1 MSYQALIMLP
11 PDSGA
16 SLNAA
21 YARLRSSGSFDST
34 SLTLAST
41 PNSIELT
48 SGRWHLV
55 IGLASG
61 PHVLEESREIA
72 QRYGAARSDQTLL
85 ASSDTRFELESDADP
100 EMEHFN
106 DYVHMVEHLTAAFQ
120 GVAFDP
126 RAEEFL

>member
-1 MSYQALIMLP
+1 MSYEALILLP
-11 PDSGA
+11 PHSGA

-21 YARLRSSGSFDST
+21 HASLRSSASFDDT
-34 SLTLAST
+34 TVTLTST
-41 PNSIELT
+41 PDSVELT

-72 QRYGAARSDQTLL
+72 QRYGAARGDQALL
-85 ASSDTRFELESDADP
+85 ASCGTRFELESDADS

-106 DYVHMVEHLTAAFQ
+106 DYVLVVEHLTAAFH

-126 RAEEFL
+126 RAGEFI